1 MMLGGA
7 NMIWKTQEVLHH
19 KNSQVVPGV
28 LMLLAGSLIVY
39 RHMTT
44 DAYDKGDPIKTFL
57 GLILIQMLPLVILE
71 CKIMSSA
78 DPVGLFCKFGAP
90 VTLMHAL
97 FTGVRATYKPTE
109 TCNILGLVGALITLH
124 VGFKQ
129 SWSPKGLMQHTT
141 VWRLA
146 IMACMAAACTEGVDC
161 IFSLTPPKD
170 WQALTLATVKTTG
183 VYLELTAFVPAVWML
198 FREGQTGQRFEVD
211 GLSAHHL
218 RMKAMATAFFL
229 FLVGFYI
236 MEDLYS
242 SWRVWSFAP
251 LASVAHVA
259 HFGLL
264 LDFAV
269 YILAHV
275 YNPEKLVG
283 ELQKWLPV
291 DISSGV

>member
-1 MMLGGA
+1 MMLSGA

-19 KNSQVVPGV
+19 KNSQVVPGA

-44 DAYDKGDPIKTFL
+44 ETGPSGDSIKTFL
-57 GLILIQMLPLVILE
+57 GLILIQMLPLIILE

-90 VTLMHAL
+90 VTMIHAL
-97 FTGVRATYKPTE
+97 FVGLRATYKYNE
-109 TCNILGLVGALITLH
+109 YSNILGLLAAFITLH

-129 SWSPKGLMQHTT
+129 SWSLRGMLEHGM
-141 VWRLA
+141 VWNLA
-146 IMACMAAACTEGVDC
+146 LMACVAAACTEGVDS
-161 IFSLTPPKD
+161 IVSLTPPQDLKSL
-170 WQALTLATVKTTG
+170 ASATVKTTSM
-183 VYLELTAFVPAVWML
+183 YLELIAFVPAVWMMY
-198 FREGQTGQRFEVD
+198 REEPTGKRFEVD
-211 GLSAHHL
+211 SAHAHHI
-218 RMKAMATAFFL
+218 RMKGMATAFFL

-236 MEDLYS
+236 IEDLYS
-242 SWRVWSFAP
+242 SYRVWSFAP
-251 LASVAHVA
+251 LASIAHVA
-259 HFGLL
+259 HFFLL

-291 DISSGV
+291 DVSSGV